1 MRGRQVPCIA
11 EANRVPLSPMGA
23 RKSFLLA
30 IDQGTTSTRAIL
42 FDAQA
47 GPLAS
52 HAIALRQ
59 IYPAN
64 GWVEHD
70 ASEIWQAALSCCRT
84 VLKGREAVEVAA
96 IGITNQRETSLV
108 WDRRSGV
115 PLANAIVWQDRRG
128 AARCAQLKKRGLEP
142 EITAKTG
149 LLLDPYFSATKLE
162 WLLNNV
168 KGIKG
173 RRSVGERRSDNFK
186 DFAFGTI
193 DSWLIWNLTRGQ
205 VHATDVTN
213 ASRTLLWNLKTRN
226 WDPWLL
232 KLFGVP
238 RAILPEVRESRGDFG
253 RCDPMLLGASI
264 PILGVAGDQQAASFG
279 QACFAPG
286 DVKSTYGTG
295 CFALVNTGRSVPRS
309 KNRLLATALAQRQYA
324 IEGSIF
330 IAGAVVQWLRDELG
344 VMVTAPE
351 SEALAKRAKPA
362 EGLYFVPAFTGLG
375 APYWDPNAR
384 AAILG
389 LTRDTGKCEIV
400 RAALDAVCYE
410 TRDLL
415 EAMRR
420 DMGKSL
426 KSLKVDG
433 GMVANDWFCQRL
445 ADLTGL
451 KVERPRVTETT
462 ALGASYLAGLGAGL
476 FRDEKDIA
484 ARWALDRRFVPEM
497 KKPERDRLYRGWR
510 DAVSRVRQPVGK
522 IARTG

>member
-1 MRGRQVPCIA
+1 MSRQQSC
-11 EANRVPLSPMGA
+11 
-23 RKSFLLA
+23 LLA

-42 FDAQA
+42 FDGQA
-47 GPLAS
+47 RPLAS
-52 HAIALRQ
+52 HAVPLRQ
-59 IYPAN
+59 IYPDN

-70 ASEIWQAALSCCRT
+70 PAEIWQAALACCRE
-84 VLKGREAVEVAA
+84 VLKGRSAGEVAA
-96 IGITNQRETSLV
+96 IGITNQRETSLI
-108 WDRRSGV
+108 WDRKNGA
-115 PLANAIVWQDRRG
+115 PLYNAIVWQDRRG

-142 EITAKTG
+142 QISRKTG

-162 WLLNNV
+162 WLLKNAKN
-168 KGIKG
+168 IKG
-173 RRSVGERRSDNFK
+173 RDI
-186 DFAFGTI
+186 AFGTI
-193 DSWLIWNLTRGQ
+193 DSWLIWNLTKGK

-213 ASRTLLWNLKTRN
+213 ASRTLLWNLKTRD
-226 WDPWLL
+226 WDPSLL

-253 RCDPMLLGASI
+253 VTDPMLLGAPI
-264 PILGVAGDQQAASFG
+264 PILGVAGDQQAASYG
-279 QACFAPG
+279 QACFKPG

-295 CFALVNTGRSVPRS
+295 CFALVNTGKTVPRS
-309 KNRLLATALAQRQYA
+309 RNRLLATALAGSSGQTSAAKSSAVRPNKRIPQYA

-344 VMVTAPE
+344 VLAEAGE

-362 EGLYFVPAFTGLG
+362 DGLYFVPAFTGLG
-375 APYWDPNAR
+375 APYWDPAAR

-389 LTRDTGKCEIV
+389 LTRDMGKCEIV
-400 RAALDAVCYE
+400 RAALDAVCFE

-420 DMGKSL
+420 DMGKAL

-451 KVERPRVTETT
+451 KVERPKVTETT
-462 ALGASYLAGLGAGL
+462 ALGAAYLAGLGAGL

-484 ARWALDRRFVPEM
+484 ARWALDRRFVPAM
-497 KKPERDRLYRGWR
+497 KKTERDRLYRGWQ
-510 DAVSRVRQPVGK
+510 AAISRVR
-522 IARTG
+522 